1 MSTQQKQKSA
11 QKSAKK
17 PISNYLEKISENLN
31 ANSNLKKAIS
41 EINSLIKAADCLK
54 NEYEI
59 YVIDQNNSASK
70 VALEICPSAKQN
82 NNIQKSQSKQ
92 VSPSAN
98 QQNNN
103 KLSAQAKSAKN
114 NNSKQVSQQAS
125 KVVAN
130 AKQNNAKQQLKEVAA
145 QQNTKN
151 IKQDNKA
158 NQPLVS
164 ALKKAAAKLSPL
176 SKEQQNNKKSV
187 NQNQNN
193 AKLNQNQSQQNQN
206 NKKALLLGKTV
217 QSKIINKASANSVN
231 KKNNNK
237 IKSK

>member
-1 MSTQQKQKSA
+1 MITQQKQKSV

-82 NNIQKSQSKQ
+82 NN
-92 VSPSAN
+92 
-98 QQNNN
+98 
-103 KLSAQAKSAKN
+103 KLSAKAK
-114 NNSKQVSQQAS
+114 QAS
-125 KVVAN
+125 KAVAN
-130 AKQNNAKQQLKEVAA
+130 AKQNKAK
-145 QQNTKN
+145 
-151 IKQDNKA
+151 
-158 NQPLVS
+158 QPLVS
-164 ALKKAAAKLSPL
+164 ALKKAASKLAPL

-187 NQNQNN
+187 NQN
-193 AKLNQNQSQQNQN
+193 KN

-217 QSKIINKASANSVN
+217 QSKIINKTSANSVNN